1 MFQFRFLALGAPV
14 AAAASLLMVA
24 PAPAQN
30 ANGQTLFN
38 QRCKTCHT
46 VNAGGANMVG
56 PNLNGVVGRKAGTA
70 KFAYSTAM
78 KNSKLVWT
86 KPVLDKYLAG
96 PTKAL
101 PGTKMVISVNDAAQ
115 RKAIIDFLATQR

>member
-1 MFQFRFLALGAPV
+1 MFQLRFLALGAPI
-14 AAAASLLMVA
+14 AAAAALLMVA

-56 PNLNGVVGRKAGTA
+56 PNLHGVVGRKAGTA
-70 KFAYSTAM
+70 KFAYSNAM
-78 KNSKLVWT
+78 KNSKQVWT

-96 PTKAL
+96 PPKAL
-101 PGTKMVISVNDAAQ
+101 PGTKMVISVSDAAQ